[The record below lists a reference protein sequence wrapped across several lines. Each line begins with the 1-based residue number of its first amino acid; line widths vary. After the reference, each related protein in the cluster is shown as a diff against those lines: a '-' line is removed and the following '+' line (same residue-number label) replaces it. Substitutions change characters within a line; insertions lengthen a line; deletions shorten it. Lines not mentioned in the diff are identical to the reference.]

1 MTIMA
6 ASILTAILIN
16 VVTQM
21 DYEFRLDAYLWD
33 LAVRF
38 RRARVDDE
46 MVMAGIGLG
55 YAGL

>member
-1 MTIMA
+1 MA